1 MRTLYKLPTIIGLFI
16 GSIFI
21 SVFTNIFIEDIGIA
35 INGEPKRIPFEL
47 CECYLEEA
55 TMSMSQY
62 LPMGITLYALEMLGL
77 FYILRACKFSK
88 WPTWIM
94 MILLL
99 FINGSLYWS
108 LGNDLTTSH

>member
-1 MRTLYKLPTIIGLFI
+1 MKHLFKLLIAVILQIGAI
-16 GSIFI
+16 VI
-21 SVFTNIFIEDIGIA
+21 SVIANMLIGEIGIA